1 MMVDEAVKLLERLL
15 AEAPGDP
22 AGVWDAFRQWACQPV
37 ACAREEL
44 EASIGHEKGTAW
56 IEFRR
61 VFEDPAAEQ
70 DEWVLLRFSSSRPD
84 APRLAAVGE
93 WCDERKDLAE
103 FFARV
108 QALPGFTLALAYPHW
123 QFEAERG

>member
-1 MMVDEAVKLLERLL
+1 MTVDEAVKVLERFL

-22 AGVWDAFRQWACQPV
+22 TGVWDAFQQWACQPV

-44 EASIGHEKGTAW
+44 EVSLGHEKGTTW

-61 VFEDPAAEQ
+61 VFEDPAADH
-70 DEWVLLRFSSSRPD
+70 DEWVLLRFASSRPD
-84 APRLAAVGE
+84 APRLAPVGE
-93 WCDERKDLAE
+93 WCEERTDLPD

-108 QALPGFTLALAYPHW
+108 EELPGFSLALAYPHW